1 MTHLV
6 LCVALWLTALL
17 QSMVSGLHHDAV
29 ELRLKILEI
38 ERAVSDIPW

>member
-1 MTHLV
+1 MTHLCP
-6 LCVALWLTALL
+6 CVALWLTTLL

-38 ERAVSDIPW
+38 ERAVSNVP